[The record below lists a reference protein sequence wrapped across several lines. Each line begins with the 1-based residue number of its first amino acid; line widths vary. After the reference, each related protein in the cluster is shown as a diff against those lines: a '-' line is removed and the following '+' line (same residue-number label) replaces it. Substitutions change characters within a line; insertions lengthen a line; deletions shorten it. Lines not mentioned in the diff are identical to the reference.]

1 MQYRKRGIDSL
12 DLAGKRVFVRA
23 DLNVPLDAEG
33 RITDDTRLRAEL
45 PTLRALRQA
54 RARIILASHLGRPKG
69 RRAPSFSLRPVAAYL
84 REALGCPV
92 AFADDCVGPEA
103 ERAAAALRKGDLLL
117 LENLRFHAEEE
128 ANDPRFA
135 RQLAA
140 LAEVYV
146 NDAFGTA
153 HRAHAST
160 EGIAKHLRP
169 ALAGPLMQRELE
181 YVTRAFV
188 EPKRPVVAL
197 LGGAK
202 VSDKLG
208 LLRNLLSRVDS
219 LLIGGAMAFTF
230 LAARGVG
237 VGRSLVEPEKLA
249 EARAL
254 LDLAAH
260 QGIAILLPE
269 DVAVTE
275 QPSIPASQRTIVA
288 VAAIPAEA
296 AALDIGPATCRLFA
310 GVLRDAGTIIW
321 NGPLGKFETPPFD
334 HGTLDIARAVA
345 ASPALSIAGGGDTAS
360 AIHQAGVAERI
371 SFISTGGGAF
381 LELLEGLELPGV
393 AALDDA

>member
-69 RRAPSFSLRPVAAYL
+69 RRAPSLSLRPVADYL

-103 ERAAAALRKGDLLL
+103 ERAAAALREGDLLL
-117 LENLRFHAEEE
+117 LENLRFHAAEE

-230 LAARGVG
+230 LVARGVG
-237 VGRSLVEPEKLA
+237 VGRSLVEPEKVA
-249 EARAL
+249 EARVL
-254 LDLAAH
+254 LDLAAR
-260 QGIAILLPE
+260 QGRALLLPE

-275 QPSIPASQRTIVA
+275 QPSSPASRRAIVA
-288 VAAIPAEA
+288 VAAIPAA
-296 AALDIGPATCRLFA
+296 ASALDIGPATCQRFA

-321 NGPLGKFETPPFD
+321 NGPMGKFETPPFD
-334 HGTLDIARAVA
+334 HGTLEIARAVA
-345 ASPALSIAGGGDTAS
+345 ASPALSIVGGGDTAS